1 MSERTDGGL
10 KSGRENFVQFFGE
23 KEVVC
28 VNESSEG
35 FRGVMGRLFSGHW
48 AKVVCDVFAL
58 ILPTCDEGRVEKR
71 SGIGV

>member
-1 MSERTDGGL
+1 MSERTNRGL
-10 KSGRENFVQFFGE
+10 KGGRENFVQFFGE

-35 FRGVMGRLFSGHW
+35 FRGVVSRLFSWHW
-48 AKVVCDVFAL
+48 AKVICDIFAL
-58 ILPTCDEGRVEKR
+58 IFPTCDEGRVEKG